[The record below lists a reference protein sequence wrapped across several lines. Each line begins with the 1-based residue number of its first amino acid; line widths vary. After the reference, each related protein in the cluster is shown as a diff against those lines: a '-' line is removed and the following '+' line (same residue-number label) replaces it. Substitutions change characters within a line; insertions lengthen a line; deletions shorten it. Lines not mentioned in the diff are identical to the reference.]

1 MSESA
6 ASCDLPLRFDIFSWT
21 LPNSITELSSLLT
34 TAHDGSGHPYLIA
47 NYSSSGLD
55 PDACGTALSRLTH
68 HLQPKSLVS
77 DQHPV
82 DWVSLPRKTE

>member
-6 ASCDLPLRFDIFSWT
+6 ASCDLPLRLDIFSWT

-34 TAHDGSGHPYLIA
+34 TAHDGSGHPYL
-47 NYSSSGLD
+47 
-55 PDACGTALSRLTH
+55 
-68 HLQPKSLVS
+68 

-82 DWVSLPRKTE
+82 DWVSLPRKIE